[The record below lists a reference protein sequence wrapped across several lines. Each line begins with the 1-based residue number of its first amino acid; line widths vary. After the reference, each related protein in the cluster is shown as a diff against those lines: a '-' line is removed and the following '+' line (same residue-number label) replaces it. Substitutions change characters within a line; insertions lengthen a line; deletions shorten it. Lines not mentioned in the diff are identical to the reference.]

1 MSTAYNN
8 NNNNK
13 FKLKNDGLLFLQI
26 SGNKDELLTALNS
39 TKTELIGVDTEI
51 RHTLLS
57 TNVTLAAKVPF
68 KFLLAFHI
76 DCQKV
81 PSIL

>member
-1 MSTAYNN
+1 MSTTYNN
-8 NNNNK
+8 NTNK

-26 SGNKDELLTALNS
+26 SANRDELLTALNS
-39 TKTELIGVDTEI
+39 TKTELMGVDTEI

-68 KFLLAFHI
+68 KFLLTFHI